1 MSYEVSRVLTPS
13 KCSRSHSAAA
23 SRVFH
28 PEQPNIPVSGRVLP
42 RLKQVCEST
51 PAALASHPR
60 HVTSPLQLTSLQ
72 ALQNSLDILRAHRPA
87 YTPRTGFVWPIV
99 EPSSS
104 DSAAKKKA
112 QDGEPALETQEAEG
126 IASARG
132 LAAGDTKRQQNNML
146 LLHAMRTTAA
156 HAQESFQ
163 LPAGPSEETVP
174 ETPATATGG
183 RSSVTPAP
191 GPGGTATR
199 APSIAP
205 TPQEFAKGPPG
216 GGKKKKKRKSRCP
229 LRQPNRTKYP
239 RGLGTATLPPP
250 PA

>member
-1 MSYEVSRVLTPS
+1 MLRCVP
-13 KCSRSHSAAA
+13 
-23 SRVFH
+23 
-28 PEQPNIPVSGRVLP
+28 
-42 RLKQVCEST
+42 
-51 PAALASHPR
+51 
-60 HVTSPLQLTSLQ
+60 QLTSLH
-72 ALQNSLDILRAHRPA
+72 ALQDSLDILRSHRPA

-99 EPSSS
+99 EPSAG
-104 DSAAKKKA
+104 DSAGKKRA
-112 QDGEPALETQEAEG
+112 QDGESASLETQDGAG
-126 IASARG
+126 ITSARG
-132 LAAGDTKRQQNNML
+132 LAAADSKRHQNNML
-146 LLHAMRTTAA
+146 LFHAMRTTAA

-163 LPAGPSEETVP
+163 LPAAQPEDTVP
-174 ETPATATGG
+174 ETPLTATGG
-183 RSSVTPAP
+183 RSYVTPAP

-205 TPQEFAKGPPG
+205 TPQEFVKGPPG